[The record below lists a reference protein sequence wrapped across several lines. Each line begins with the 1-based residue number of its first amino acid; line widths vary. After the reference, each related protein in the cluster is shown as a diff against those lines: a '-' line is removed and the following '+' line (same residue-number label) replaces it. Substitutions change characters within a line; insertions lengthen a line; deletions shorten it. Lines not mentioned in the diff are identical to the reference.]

1 MCVWKWGQAIFLL
14 FPSALLPFWFIS
26 ATVHTIQID
35 KHIQLLSA
43 FNFSPLIKYRNWY
56 RFYQKKYSNSRWKWN
71 RNKSIFQGYLIE
83 PRIRE
88 PCHYFRLL
96 NIETDLL
103 IEKASCHEHGLQTC
117 RWVICQPDPTTQ
129 FQTGSCFSRQP
140 QDHPLS
146 SMAQLTY
153 TPPEWCVS
161 MDAWAWWSLYC
172 KCASPGHLITDFLQL
187 TGHSPVDPPSSPQSF
202 STTRLCKMA
211 FLHSTLKGISL
222 ACTFWIVYSFVS
234 TRLSILC
241 LLVRYFTPSL

>member
-71 RNKSIFQGYLIE
+71 RNKSIFQRYLIE
-83 PRIRE
+83 PKIRE
-88 PCHYFRLL
+88 PCHYFRFL

-129 FQTGSCFSRQP
+129 CQTGSCFSRQP
-140 QDHPLS
+140 QD
-146 SMAQLTY
+146 
-153 TPPEWCVS
+153 
-161 MDAWAWWSLYC
+161 
-172 KCASPGHLITDFLQL
+172 
-187 TGHSPVDPPSSPQSF
+187 PPSHLWPSSHTLALSDVLAWMPGLGGPCTASVLPQV
-202 STTRLCKMA
+202 
-211 FLHSTLKGISL
+211 TL
-222 ACTFWIVYSFVS
+222 
-234 TRLSILC
+234 
-241 LLVRYFTPSL
+241 